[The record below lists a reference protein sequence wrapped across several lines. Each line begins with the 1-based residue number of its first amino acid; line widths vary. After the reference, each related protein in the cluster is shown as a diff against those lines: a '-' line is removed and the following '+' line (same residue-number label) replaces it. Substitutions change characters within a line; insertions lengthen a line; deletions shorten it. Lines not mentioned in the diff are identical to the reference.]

1 MAGHSEVGPA
11 TSEPTGKRLDSW
23 KEIAAYVN
31 RHVTTVRRWE
41 QQEGLPVHRHLHAKL
56 GSIYAYARELDTWLD
71 SRRKEE
77 LTPATSAP
85 PESSVSPG
93 PLPAPPSLVALATSP
108 IPLVGRDAELR
119 SLEEAWSLA
128 REGCQQLVLL
138 AGEPGIGKSRLAME
152 FARSAAKRSTVLVG
166 RCDREALVPF
176 APFVTMLQWLVRV
189 TPAQALRSRLAEID
203 GTVELSQIAPEIGRR
218 VHLEEE
224 PVAAS
229 VEGHRYRLFEAF
241 AQLLVATS
249 RESPTLLIFEDAHW
263 ADQGSMLFL
272 RHLIRSTRH
281 AAICIVVTYREN
293 EPQHVSGPGEIL
305 EDLRREYSAT
315 RVALGG
321 LREEHVRSVIQSWVG
336 RRTPSWLIPFVLQS
350 TEGNPLFI
358 TEVLRHLEDSGDLAR
373 LDDAEAPASLADF
386 GLPEGIRELIGRR
399 LDRLSQRARTL
410 LTIAAVVGRE
420 FSLSVVEGLTELPE
434 DAVLDTMDEALAAR
448 IITEEPGVPGSFS
461 FAHTLLRE
469 TLYTGITAARRVR
482 LHYRIAVALEQ
493 LPGTGRLPLRELAY
507 HFGQASAYR
516 GAEKAVDYATRA
528 GDQASGAL
536 AMEDAARCYE
546 LALRAL
552 DLLSRGPERNE
563 TRFDLH
569 ARRGRSF
576 FQIGQW
582 AQAKAAFES
591 ALSLLD
597 PQADA
602 RRCELLVSLSEASFW
617 LMDLAALR
625 RYAGEAQVLADRIER
640 DDLWADAVAWL
651 ASARVADGDVMGGI
665 QTDRQALER
674 AGGIRSFG
682 LARVPLTL
690 YWVGRTREA
699 ADHAA
704 QAVERARVSDDPAF
718 LLYAL
723 QHQGLSLSGA
733 GRYDDALRAFDE
745 ARAFGRHCGAFPL
758 LARATSM
765 SVAPLLSLGDLKGAT
780 TRALEARELAH
791 RVAFEPPLVSAGIDL
806 LLIHARS
813 HDPGRAEP
821 LLDEIAHAAEN
832 AKGWHAWKWNMRL
845 SQARAELA
853 LAQGKWSDAIS
864 EATTVVDQSRLR
876 HRVKYEALSLATR
889 ARARHRLGLRPAVD
903 DAKSAVRVAR
913 SLADPAVLL
922 ECLSVLLEVDGSDAV
937 LTEAQLTTR
946 AVLDALSHESLRR
959 VFLDSTSSRF
969 PGVHA

>member
-1 MAGHSEVGPA
+1 M
-11 TSEPTGKRLDSW
+11 
-23 KEIAAYVN
+23 
-31 RHVTTVRRWE
+31 
-41 QQEGLPVHRHLHAKL
+41 
-56 GSIYAYARELDTWLD
+56 
-71 SRRKEE
+71 
-77 LTPATSAP
+77 
-85 PESSVSPG
+85 
-93 PLPAPPSLVALATSP
+93 
-108 IPLVGRDAELR
+108 
-119 SLEEAWSLA
+119 
-128 REGCQQLVLL
+128 
-138 AGEPGIGKSRLAME
+138 
-152 FARSAAKRSTVLVG
+152 
-166 RCDREALVPF
+166 
-176 APFVTMLQWLVRV
+176 
-189 TPAQALRSRLAEID
+189 
-203 GTVELSQIAPEIGRR
+203 
-218 VHLEEE
+218 
-224 PVAAS
+224 
-229 VEGHRYRLFEAF
+229 
-241 AQLLVATS
+241 
-249 RESPTLLIFEDAHW
+249 
-263 ADQGSMLFL
+263 
-272 RHLIRSTRH
+272 
-281 AAICIVVTYREN
+281 
-293 EPQHVSGPGEIL
+293 
-305 EDLRREYSAT
+305 
-315 RVALGG
+315 
-321 LREEHVRSVIQSWVG
+321 
-336 RRTPSWLIPFVLQS
+336 LQS

-358 TEVLRHLEDSGDLAR
+358 TEMLRHLEDSGDLAR

-420 FSLSVVEGLTELPE
+420 FSLSVVEGAHGASRGRGPRHDGRSARRE
-434 DAVLDTMDEALAAR
+434 DHHGGAWCAGQFQFRAHAAAR
-448 IITEEPGVPGSFS
+448 NVV
-461 FAHTLLRE
+461 HRHH
-469 TLYTGITAARRVR
+469 AARRVR
-482 LHYRIAVALEQ
+482 LQYRIAVALEQ

-602 RRCELLVSLSEASFW
+602 RRCELLVSMSEASFW

-733 GRYDDALRAFDE
+733 GRYDEALRAFDE

-791 RVAFEPPLVSAGIDL
+791 RVAFEP
-806 LLIHARS
+806 R
-813 HDPGRAEP
+813 
-821 LLDEIAHAAEN
+821 
-832 AKGWHAWKWNMRL
+832 W
-845 SQARAELA
+845 
-853 LAQGKWSDAIS
+853 
-864 EATTVVDQSRLR
+864 
-876 HRVKYEALSLATR
+876 
-889 ARARHRLGLRPAVD
+889 
-903 DAKSAVRVAR
+903 
-913 SLADPAVLL
+913 
-922 ECLSVLLEVDGSDAV
+922 
-937 LTEAQLTTR
+937 
-946 AVLDALSHESLRR
+946 
-959 VFLDSTSSRF
+959 
-969 PGVHA
+969 

>member
-1 MAGHSEVGPA
+1 MAGHSEVPPA

-23 KEIAAYVN
+23 KEIASYVN

-77 LTPATSAP
+77 VAPAPAP
-85 PESSVSPG
+85 SPDSSVLPV

-128 REGCQQLVLL
+128 REGYQQLVLL

-152 FARSAAKRSTVLVG
+152 FARSTAKRATVLVG

-189 TPAQALRSRLAEID
+189 TPAQTLRSRLAEID
-203 GTVELSQIAPEIGRR
+203 GALELSQIAPEIGRR
-218 VHLEEE
+218 VHLAEQ

-241 AQLLVATS
+241 AQLLVATT
-249 RESPTLLIFEDAHW
+249 RESPILLIFEDAHW

-272 RHLIRSTRH
+272 RHLIRSTRA
-281 AAICIVVTYREN
+281 AAICIVVTSREN
-293 EPQHVSGPGEIL
+293 EPHASGPGEIL
-305 EDLRREYSAT
+305 EDLRRECSAT
-315 RVALGG
+315 RLTLGG

-336 RRTPSWLIPFVLQS
+336 RRTPSWLIPFVIQN

-358 TEVLRHLEDSGDLAR
+358 TEMLRHLEDAGDLAR
-373 LDDAEAPASLADF
+373 LDDADAPASLADF
-386 GLPEGIRELIGRR
+386 GLPEGIRELIGHR
-399 LDRLSQRARTL
+399 LDRLSQRTRTL
-410 LTIAAVVGRE
+410 LTTAAVVGRE
-420 FSLSVVEGLTELPE
+420 FSLSVVELLTELPE
-434 DAVLDTMDEALAAR
+434 DAVLDAMDEALAAR

-493 LPGTGRLPLRELAY
+493 LPGTGRRPLRELAY
-507 HFGQASAYR
+507 HFGQASVYR
-516 GAEKAVDYATRA
+516 GAEKALDYATRA
-528 GDQASGAL
+528 GDQASSAL

-602 RRCELLVSLSEASFW
+602 RRCELLVSMSEASFW

-625 RYAGEAQVLADRIER
+625 RYAGEAQELADRIGR
-640 DDLWADAVAWL
+640 DDLWADAVVWL

-723 QHQGLSLSGA
+723 QHLGLSLSGV

-745 ARAFGRHCGAFPL
+745 A
-758 LARATSM
+758 
-765 SVAPLLSLGDLKGAT
+765 
-780 TRALEARELAH
+780 
-791 RVAFEPPLVSAGIDL
+791 
-806 LLIHARS
+806 
-813 HDPGRAEP
+813 
-821 LLDEIAHAAEN
+821 
-832 AKGWHAWKWNMRL
+832 
-845 SQARAELA
+845 
-853 LAQGKWSDAIS
+853 
-864 EATTVVDQSRLR
+864 
-876 HRVKYEALSLATR
+876 
-889 ARARHRLGLRPAVD
+889 
-903 DAKSAVRVAR
+903 
-913 SLADPAVLL
+913 
-922 ECLSVLLEVDGSDAV
+922 
-937 LTEAQLTTR
+937 
-946 AVLDALSHESLRR
+946 
-959 VFLDSTSSRF
+959 
-969 PGVHA
+969 